1 MHNQRYSTRYNR
13 TITRALEWSGME
25 CLPRGTDTSKSKR
38 APATGL
44 GSLHAFVR
52 GGES

>member
-1 MHNQRYSTRYNR
+1 MHNQRYSARYNR
-13 TITRALEWSGME
+13 TITRALEWNGVE

-38 APATGL
+38 PPAS
-44 GSLHAFVR
+44 GSLHALVR